1 MKQIKPPNRWNRLK
15 DEESVSSFNLLGE
28 KPIKEQMLASPKI
41 CLITNRYPAHP
52 DDVASPFVKDFHL
65 GLTKKGV
72 EVFVFTPYY
81 ETEKISPDENVIRFK
96 WSGGKKV
103 VGALNL
109 FNPKQVLQLF
119 SFLKNG
125 KQQLSG
131 LLGKTKPDFCLAFWA
146 LPSGWFAYWAKK
158 KLGIPYSVW
167 CLGSDIY
174 VWAKKPFLRGIIKRV
189 LKEADFLFADG
200 FDLKE
205 KVEKL
210 SGKKCLFLPSMRKL
224 PEPTEQR
231 IGLDK
236 SKTNFL
242 YLGRW
247 EKKKGLDELIKAFSL
262 VKKELAH
269 INLYILGWGDY
280 EREMRKLI
288 NQFKLKE
295 EIKIVGK
302 VSTNLVSAYLKESD
316 CLVIP
321 SKGDSIPLVF
331 SEALQMRTPLIVTN
345 IGDMGYLVKR
355 FNLGKVVPCGDV
367 QKLAD
372 AMKEFI
378 KETKDY
384 SKNIPEV
391 LKILNIEKAVD
402 DYLKII
408 RPPSAVGRPR
418 TEIIVRSR

>member
-1 MKQIKPPNRWNRLK
+1 M
-15 DEESVSSFNLLGE
+15 
-28 KPIKEQMLASPKI
+28 
-41 CLITNRYPAHP
+41 
-52 DDVASPFVKDFHL
+52 
-65 GLTKKGV
+65 
-72 EVFVFTPYY
+72 FTPYY
-81 ETEKISPDENVIRFK
+81 ETEKISPDENVLRFK
-96 WSGGKKV
+96 WAGGKKV

-109 FNPKQVLQLF
+109 FNPKETFQLF

-125 KQQLSG
+125 KQQL
-131 LLGKTKPDFCLAFWA
+131 LENLEKMKPNSCLAFWA

-158 KLGIPYSVW
+158 KLDIPYSVW

-174 VWAKKPFLRGIIKRV
+174 VWAKKPFLRGIIKKV

-210 SGKKCLFLPSMRKL
+210 SGKKCLFLPSMRRL
-224 PEPTEQR
+224 PQPSNQTIR
-231 IGLDK
+231 LDK
-236 SKTNFL
+236 SKVNFL

-262 VKKELAH
+262 VRKELTH
-269 INLYILGWGDY
+269 INLHILGWGDY

-288 NQFKLKE
+288 DQFKLKE

-302 VSTNLVSAYLKESD
+302 VCTSLVSAYLKESD

-321 SKGDSIPLVF
+321 SRGDSIPLVF
-331 SEALQMRTPLIVTN
+331 SEALQMRTPLIVTD

-372 AMKEFI
+372 AMKEFV
-378 KETKDY
+378 KERKDY
-384 SKNIPEV
+384 SKNIPEI

-402 DYLKII
+402 DYLKVI
-408 RPPSAVGRPR
+408 RPPFAVSRPQPKS
-418 TEIIVRSR
+418 IIKR

>member
-1 MKQIKPPNRWNRLK
+1 
-15 DEESVSSFNLLGE
+15 
-28 KPIKEQMLASPKI
+28 MLTSPKI

-52 DDVASPFVKDFHL
+52 DDVASPFVRDFHL
-65 GLTKKGV
+65 GLKKNGV

-81 ETEKISPDENVIRFK
+81 ETEKKSPDEDVIRFK
-96 WSGGKKV
+96 WAGGKKV

-109 FNPKQVLQLF
+109 FNPKEAFQLF

-125 KQQLSG
+125 KQQL
-131 LLGKTKPDFCLAFWA
+131 LEQLEKVRPDFCLALWA
-146 LPSGWFAYWAKK
+146 LPSGWFAYLAKK
-158 KLGIPYSVW
+158 RLGIPYSVW

-174 VWAKKPFLRGIIKRV
+174 VWAKKPFLRGIIKKV

-205 KVEKL
+205 KVEEL

-224 PEPTEQR
+224 PETIDQT

-236 SKTNFL
+236 WKTNFL

-247 EKKKGLDELIKAFSL
+247 EKKKGLEELIKAVSL
-262 VKKELAH
+262 VKKEVGN
-269 INLYILGWGDY
+269 INLNILGWGDY
-280 EREMRKLI
+280 EREMQKLI
-288 NQFKLKE
+288 NQLELKE

-302 VSTNLVSAYLKESD
+302 VSTSLVCAYLKESD

-331 SEALQMRTPLIVTN
+331 SEALQMRTPLIVTDV
-345 IGDMGYLVKR
+345 GDMGDLVKK
-355 FNLGKVVPCGDV
+355 FDLGKVVPCEDV
-367 QKLAD
+367 QKLAC
-372 AMKEFI
+372 AMTEFI
-378 KETKDY
+378 KERKDY

-391 LKILNIEKAVD
+391 LKFLNIEKAVD
-402 DYLKII
+402 DYLRII
-408 RPPSAVGRPR
+408 GEYSRPQSAVRRPPQ
-418 TEIIVRSR
+418 EIIAKSR

>member
-1 MKQIKPPNRWNRLK
+1 
-15 DEESVSSFNLLGE
+15 
-28 KPIKEQMLASPKI
+28 MLTSPKI

-52 DDVASPFVKDFHL
+52 DDVASPFVKDFHS
-65 GLTKKGV
+65 GLKKKGV

-96 WSGGKKV
+96 WAGGKKV

-109 FNPKQVLQLF
+109 FNPKETFQLF

-125 KQQLSG
+125 KQQL
-131 LLGKTKPDFCLAFWA
+131 LEQLEEIKPDSCLALWA
-146 LPSGWFAYWAKK
+146 LPSGWFAYLAKK
-158 KLGIPYSVW
+158 RLGIPYSVW

-174 VWAKKPFLRGIIKRV
+174 VWAKKPFLRGIIKKV

-205 KVEKL
+205 KVEEL

-224 PEPTEQR
+224 PEPSNQT

-247 EKKKGLDELIKAFSL
+247 EKKKGLDELIKAFAL
-262 VKKELAH
+262 VRKEIAQ
-269 INLYILGWGDY
+269 INLHILGWGDY
-280 EREMRKLI
+280 ERGMRKLI
-288 NQFKLKE
+288 NQLELKE
-295 EIKIVGK
+295 DIKIVGK
-302 VSTNLVSAYLKESD
+302 VSTSLVSAYLKESD

-331 SEALQMRTPLIVTN
+331 SEALQMRTPLIVTDV
-345 IGDMGYLVKR
+345 GDMGHLVKK
-355 FNLGKVVPCGDV
+355 FDLGKVVPCEDV
-367 QKLAD
+367 QKLAC
-372 AMKEFI
+372 AMKGFI
-378 KETKDY
+378 KERKDY
-384 SKNIPEV
+384 SKSIPEV
-391 LKILNIEKAVD
+391 LKFLNIEKAVG
-402 DYLKII
+402 DYLETIWRYD
-408 RPPSAVGRPR
+408 RPPSAVGRPPQ
-418 TEIIVRSR
+418 EIIAKNP

>member
-1 MKQIKPPNRWNRLK
+1 
-15 DEESVSSFNLLGE
+15 
-28 KPIKEQMLASPKI
+28 MLTSPKI

-52 DDVASPFVKDFHL
+52 GDVASPFVKDFHL
-65 GLTKKGV
+65 GLKKKGV

-96 WSGGKKV
+96 WAGGKKV

-109 FNPKQVLQLF
+109 FNPKEAFQLF

-125 KQQLSG
+125 KQQL
-131 LLGKTKPDFCLAFWA
+131 LEQLEKIKPDSCLALWA
-146 LPSGWFAYWAKK
+146 LPSGWFAYLAKK
-158 KLGIPYSVW
+158 RLGIPYSVW

-174 VWAKKPFLRGIIKRV
+174 VWAKKPFLRGIIKKV

-205 KVEKL
+205 KVEEL

-224 PEPTEQR
+224 SAGSIGPKTIDQT

-247 EKKKGLDELIKAFSL
+247 EKKKGLDELIKAFAL
-262 VKKELAH
+262 VRKEIAR
-269 INLYILGWGDY
+269 INLHILGWGDY
-280 EREMRKLI
+280 EREMRKFITKL
-288 NQFKLKE
+288 KLKE
-295 EIKIVGK
+295 DIKIVGK
-302 VSTNLVSAYLKESD
+302 VSTSLVVAYLKESD

-331 SEALQMRTPLIVTN
+331 SEALQMMTPLIVTDV
-345 IGDMGYLVKR
+345 GDMGDLVKR
-355 FNLGKVVPCGDV
+355 FDLGKVVPCGDV
-367 QKLAD
+367 QKLAC

-378 KETKDY
+378 KERKDY

-391 LKILNIEKAVD
+391 LKFLNIEKAVD
-402 DYLKII
+402 DYLRII
-408 RPPSAVGRPR
+408 REYSRPQSAVRRPPQP
-418 TEIIVRSR
+418 IIEKSR

>member
-1 MKQIKPPNRWNRLK
+1 MSTSL
-15 DEESVSSFNLLGE
+15 
-28 KPIKEQMLASPKI
+28 KI

-52 DDVASPFVKDFHL
+52 DDVASPFVRDFHL
-65 GLTKKGV
+65 GLNKRGA

-81 ETEKISPDENVIRFK
+81 ETEKISPDQNVIRFE
-96 WSGGKKV
+96 WVGGKKV
-103 VGALNL
+103 VGALNP
-109 FNPKQVLQLF
+109 FNPKEAFQLF

-125 KQQLSG
+125 KQQL
-131 LLGKTKPDFCLAFWA
+131 LEHLREIKPDFCLALWA
-146 LPSGWFAYWAKK
+146 LPSGWFAYLAKK

-174 VWAKKPFLRGIIKRV
+174 VWAKKPFLRGIIKKV

-205 KVEKL
+205 KVERL
-210 SGKKCLFLPSMRKL
+210 SGKECLFLPSMRRL
-224 PEPTEQR
+224 PQPSNQA

-236 SKTNFL
+236 SKKNFL

-262 VKKELAH
+262 ARKESPH
-269 INLYILGWGDY
+269 MNLHILGWGNW

-295 EIKIVGK
+295 DIKIVGK
-302 VSTNLVSAYLKESD
+302 VSTNLVSAYLKEAG

-331 SEALQMRTPLIVTN
+331 SEALQMGTPLIVTD

-355 FNLGKVVPCGDV
+355 FDLGKVVPCGDV
-367 QKLAD
+367 EKLAG
-372 AMKEFI
+372 AMTEFMKER
-378 KETKDY
+378 KNY
-384 SKNIPEV
+384 SKNMPEA
-391 LKILNIEKAVD
+391 LKILDIKKAVD

-408 RPPSAVGRPR
+408 RKSYCPSSSVGRPPQ
-418 TEIIVRSR
+418 EIIAKSR

>member
-1 MKQIKPPNRWNRLK
+1 
-15 DEESVSSFNLLGE
+15 
-28 KPIKEQMLASPKI
+28 MLTSPKI

-65 GLTKKGV
+65 GLKKRGV

-81 ETEKISPDENVIRFK
+81 ETEKKSPEENVIRFK
-96 WSGGKKV
+96 WAGGKKV

-109 FNPKQVLQLF
+109 FNPKEIFQLF

-125 KQQLSG
+125 KKQL
-131 LLGKTKPDFCLAFWA
+131 LKHLEKTRPDFCLAFWA
-146 LPSGWFAYWAKK
+146 LPSGWFAYLTKK
-158 KLGIPYSVW
+158 RLGIPYSVW

-174 VWAKKPFLRGIIKRV
+174 VWAKKPLLRGIIKKV

-205 KVEKL
+205 KVEEL
-210 SGKKCLFLPSMRKL
+210 CGKKCIFLPSMRKL
-224 PEPTEQR
+224 SAGS
-231 IGLDK
+231 IGPKTIDPAIRLDK

-247 EKKKGLDELIKAFSL
+247 EKEKGLGELIKAIAL
-262 VKKELAH
+262 VRKEIAH
-269 INLYILGWGDY
+269 IHLNILGWGNY

-288 NQFKLKE
+288 NQLKLKE
-295 EIKIVGK
+295 EIEIVGQ
-302 VSTNLVSAYLKESD
+302 VSTSLVSIYLKESD

-321 SKGDSIPLVF
+321 SQGDSIPLVF
-331 SEALQMRTPLIVTN
+331 SEALQMRNPLIVTD

-355 FNLGKVVPCGDV
+355 FNLGKVVPGGDV
-367 QKLAD
+367 QKLAC
-372 AMKEFI
+372 AMIEFI
-378 KETKDY
+378 KEKKDY

-391 LKILNIEKAVD
+391 LEFLNIEKAVD
-402 DYLKII
+402 DYLETIGEYYRPQSAVH
-408 RPPSAVGRPR
+408 RPPQ
-418 TEIIVRSR
+418 EIMAKSG

>member
-1 MKQIKPPNRWNRLK
+1 M
-15 DEESVSSFNLLGE
+15 VS
-28 KPIKEQMLASPKI
+28 SPKI

-52 DDVASPFVKDFHL
+52 DDVASPFVRDFHL
-65 GLTKKGV
+65 GLKKKGV
-72 EVFVFTPYY
+72 EVSVFTPYY
-81 ETEKISPDENVIRFK
+81 ETEKIIPDETVIRFK
-96 WSGGKKV
+96 WAGGEKV

-109 FNPKQVLQLF
+109 FNPKEILQLF
-119 SFLKNG
+119 SFLKDG
-125 KQQLSG
+125 KKQL
-131 LLGKTKPDFCLAFWA
+131 LEHFRITKPDSCLAFWT
-146 LPSGWFAYWAKK
+146 LPSGWFAYWAKR

-174 VWAKKPFLRGIIKRV
+174 VWAKKPLLRGMIKKV

-210 SGKKCLFLPSMRKL
+210 VGRKCVFLPSMRRL
-224 PEPTEQR
+224 PQPSKKT

-247 EKKKGLDELIKAFSL
+247 ERKKGLEELIKAFSL
-262 VKKELAH
+262 VKKELANTDLH
-269 INLYILGWGDY
+269 ILGWGDY

-288 NQFKLKE
+288 DQLKLRE
-295 EIKIVGK
+295 NIKIVGK
-302 VSTNLVSAYLKESD
+302 VSTESVAAYLKESD

-321 SKGDSIPLVF
+321 SQGDSIPLVF
-331 SEALQMRTPLIVTN
+331 SEALQMETPLIVTDV
-345 IGDMGYLVKR
+345 GDMGYLVRR
-355 FNLGKVVPCGDV
+355 FDLGKVVSCGDV
-367 QKLAD
+367 QKLAN

-378 KETKDY
+378 EEERDY

-391 LKILNIEKAVD
+391 LNLLNIEKAVD
-402 DYLKII
+402 DYWKII
-408 RPPSAVGRPR
+408 CPLSAVRRQRPR
-418 TEIIVRSR
+418 LEIGKKNK

>member
-1 MKQIKPPNRWNRLK
+1 
-15 DEESVSSFNLLGE
+15 
-28 KPIKEQMLASPKI
+28 MLTSPKI

-52 DDVASPFVKDFHL
+52 DDVASPFVRDFHL
-65 GLTKKGV
+65 ELEKKGV

-81 ETEKISPDENVIRFK
+81 ETEKISPNENVIRFK
-96 WSGGKKV
+96 WAGGKKV

-109 FNPKQVLQLF
+109 FNPKEAFQLF

-125 KQQLSG
+125 KQQL
-131 LLGKTKPDFCLAFWA
+131 LEQLEKIKPDSCLALWA
-146 LPSGWFAYWAKK
+146 LPSGWFAYLAKK
-158 KLGIPYSVW
+158 RLGIPYSVW

-174 VWAKKPFLRGIIKRV
+174 VWAKRPFLRGIIKKV

-205 KVEKL
+205 KVEEL

-224 PEPTEQR
+224 PKTIDQT

-247 EKKKGLDELIKAFSL
+247 EKKKGLDELIKAFAL
-262 VKKELAH
+262 VRKEKAQ
-269 INLYILGWGDY
+269 INLHILGWGNY

-288 NQFKLKE
+288 GQLELKE
-295 EIKIVGK
+295 DIKIVGK
-302 VSTNLVSAYLKESD
+302 VSTSLVSAYLKESD

-331 SEALQMRTPLIVTN
+331 SEALQMRTPLIVTDV
-345 IGDMGYLVKR
+345 GDMGHLVKK
-355 FNLGKVVPCGDV
+355 FDLGKVVPCEDV
-367 QKLAD
+367 QKLAC
-372 AMKEFI
+372 AMTEFI
-378 KETKDY
+378 KERKDY
-384 SKNIPEV
+384 SKNMPEV
-391 LKILNIEKAVD
+391 LKFLNIEKAVD

-408 RPPSAVGRPR
+408 WEHYRPPSTVGRPPQP
-418 TEIIVRSR
+418 IIEKSR

>member
-1 MKQIKPPNRWNRLK
+1 
-15 DEESVSSFNLLGE
+15 
-28 KPIKEQMLASPKI
+28 MLSSPKI

-65 GLTKKGV
+65 GLKKKGV

-96 WSGGKKV
+96 WAGGEKV

-109 FNPKQVLQLF
+109 FNPKETFQLF

-125 KQQLSG
+125 KRQL
-131 LLGKTKPDFCLAFWA
+131 LERLEEIKPDSCLALWA
-146 LPSGWFAYWAKK
+146 LPSGWFAYLAKK

-174 VWAKKPFLRGIIKRV
+174 VWAKKPFLRGIIKKV

-205 KVEKL
+205 KVEEL
-210 SGKKCLFLPSMRKL
+210 CGKKCIFLPSMRKL
-224 PEPTEQR
+224 PRTIDQT

-247 EKKKGLDELIKAFSL
+247 EKKKGLDELIKAFAL
-262 VKKELAH
+262 VKKEMAQ
-269 INLYILGWGDY
+269 INLHILGWGDY
-280 EREMRKLI
+280 ERGMRKLI
-288 NQFKLKE
+288 NQLELKE
-295 EIKIVGK
+295 DIKIVGK
-302 VSTNLVSAYLKESD
+302 VSTSLVVAYLKESD
-316 CLVIP
+316 CLMIP

-331 SEALQMRTPLIVTN
+331 SEALQMRTPLIVTDV
-345 IGDMGYLVKR
+345 GDMGHLVKK
-355 FNLGKVVPCGDV
+355 FDLGKVVPCEDV
-367 QKLAD
+367 QKLAC

-378 KETKDY
+378 KERKDY
-384 SKNIPEV
+384 SKSIPEV
-391 LKILNIEKAVD
+391 LKFLNIEKAVG
-402 DYLKII
+402 DYLETIWRYD
-408 RPPSAVGRPR
+408 RPPSAVGRPPQ
-418 TEIIVRSR
+418 EIIAKNP